1 LRMMAAMQRLM
12 DEGQENG
19 AAFGECR
26 DE

>member
-12 DEGQENG
+12 DEGEENG
-19 AAFGECR
+19 AVFGEGR